1 MSKEEIPDVYDVIAL
16 ILWFMVII
24 TTIAIWIK

>member
-16 ILWFMVII
+16 ILWVMVII